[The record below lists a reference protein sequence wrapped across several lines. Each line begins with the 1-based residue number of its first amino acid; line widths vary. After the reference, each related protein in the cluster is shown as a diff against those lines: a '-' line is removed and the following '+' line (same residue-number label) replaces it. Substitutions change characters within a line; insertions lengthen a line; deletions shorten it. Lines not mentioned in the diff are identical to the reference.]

1 MRQLHVTSGRNHS
14 PCDSHVAR
22 GHSTVRP
29 PTARQDVLGLEP
41 LADTQDL
48 ERLSAAAERIK
59 ASAGLGRSRMLHR
72 LFDYLLERTL
82 LGESPKEVEV
92 AADVFGKAEAD
103 LLVDASVRVY
113 VHRLRKKLEDYYN
126 GPGQGDADRLTLPKG
141 DYRFRLAE
149 PDEIIE
155 VEDEA
160 PPVLAMAPMRKQS
173 LLLFALAGLLVG
185 ALLTFVALRAIQP
198 RDTLAEV
205 RASAVWAPFVESK
218 RSLTVVPG
226 DYYIMGERATPGA
239 EPSRLVRDY
248 TVNSREQLDGLLME
262 HPELRDKLVDL
273 NLYYLP
279 VSTAYALR
287 TVMPIVTPGLGARQS
302 VPVLPSSKL
311 TPANFKDGDIV
322 YVGLMSGL
330 GLLERPVFA
339 NSRFAVVG
347 SFDELVDSKTGQI
360 YVADPPQDGQ
370 TARRNYAYIAMLPGP
385 NGNRIMIIAGT
396 RDPALLQAADIVNSP
411 ATLKA
416 LQDAGKDGYF
426 EALFAVDGV
435 GDENLKGTLIAAG
448 PRTLEGL
455 WTDAS
460 AGPVTAH

>member
-1 MRQLHVTSGRNHS
+1 MTEI
-14 PCDSHVAR
+14 
-22 GHSTVRP
+22 T
-29 PTARQDVLGLEP
+29 E
-41 LADTQDL
+41 L

-59 ASAGLGRSRMLHR
+59 GSAGLGRSRMLHR

-82 LGESPKEVEV
+82 LGETPKEVEV

-113 VHRLRKKLEDYYN
+113 VHRLRKKLEEYYT
-126 GPGQGDADRLTLPKG
+126 GPGQSDPERLSLPKG
-141 DYRFRLAE
+141 DYRFRLAAADE
-149 PDEIIE
+149 PIE
-155 VEDEA
+155 VEEEPLVD
-160 PPVLAMAPMRKQS
+160 LAALVPARKQPV
-173 LLLFALAGLLVG
+173 LLFALAGLILG
-185 ALLTFVALRAIQP
+185 ALVMFAALRLLP
-198 RDTLAEV
+198 SGDGLAEL
-205 RASAVWAPFVESK
+205 RASAVWAPLVESK
-218 RSLTVVPG
+218 RPLTIVPG
-226 DYYIMGERATPGA
+226 DYYIMGEREKAGA

-248 TVNSREQLDGLLME
+248 AVNSREQLDGLLMD

-311 TPANFKDGDIV
+311 TPASFKDGDII

-330 GLLERPVFA
+330 GLLQQPVFA
-339 NSRFAVVG
+339 NSRFAVAG
-347 SFDELVDSKTGQI
+347 SFDELIDSKTGQI
-360 YVADPPQDGQ
+360 YVADPPEDGQ

-396 RDPALLQAADIVNSP
+396 RDPALLQAADIVSSP
-411 ATLKA
+411 EMLKK

-435 GDENLKGTLIAAG
+435 GDENLKGTLLAAG

-455 WTDAS
+455 WNDL
-460 AGPVTAH
+460 TAAPNVGIP

>member
-1 MRQLHVTSGRNHS
+1 MLLDGVECCPVS
-14 PCDSHVAR
+14 
-22 GHSTVRP
+22 VR
-29 PTARQDVLGLEP
+29 TENIGTDP
-41 LADTQDL
+41 LSETGEL
-48 ERLSAAAERIK
+48 ERLTAAAERIRS
-59 ASAGLGRSRMLHR
+59 SAGLGRSRMLHR

-82 LGESPKEVEV
+82 LGETPKEVEI

-113 VHRLRKKLEDYYN
+113 VHRLRRKLEDYYA
-126 GPGQGDADRLTLPKG
+126 GPGQAAAERLTLPKG
-141 DYRFRLAE
+141 DYRFRLAA
-149 PDEIIE
+149 PDEVIE
-155 VEDEA
+155 VEDEPLLDLAILA
-160 PPVLAMAPMRKQS
+160 PLRVQPM
-173 LLLFALAGLLVG
+173 LLFALFGLIVG
-185 ALLTFVALRAIQP
+185 ALVTFAVLRFVQP
-198 RDTLAEV
+198 DDGLAEV
-205 RASAVWAPFVESK
+205 RASSVWAPLVDSP
-218 RSLTVVPG
+218 RPLTIVPG
-226 DYYIMGERATPGA
+226 DYYIMGEREKPGA

-248 TVNSREQLDGLLME
+248 AVNSREQLDGLLMDK
-262 HPELRDKLVDL
+262 PELRDKLVDL

-311 TPANFKDGDIV
+311 TPASFKDGDII

-330 GLLERPVFA
+330 GLLQQPVFA
-339 NSRFAVVG
+339 NSRFAVAG
-347 SFDELVDSKTGQI
+347 SFDELIDSETGQI
-360 YVADPPQDGQ
+360 YVADPPEDGQ

-396 RDPALLQAADIVNSP
+396 RDPALLQAADIVSSP
-411 ATLKA
+411 ATLKK

-435 GDENLKGTLIAAG
+435 GDENLKGTLIAVG

-455 WTDAS
+455 WNDLTIAPNV
-460 AGPVTAH
+460 GIP